1 VKLNCVG
8 LKAFLY
14 VSIASLTTLIAD
26 LSVHKSFSE
35 ITDIGLAIICI
46 NFALQG
52 LIAWRA
58 YLDQSVSRDRAE
70 KERKNKELKVEL
82 LNENNK

>member
-1 VKLNCVG
+1 MKLNCVG

-26 LSVHKSFSE
+26 LSAHKSFSE
-35 ITDIGLAIICI
+35 FTDVGIAIIAI

-58 YLDQSVSRDRAE
+58 YLDQSVGRDRAE
-70 KERKNKELKVEL
+70 KEKRSKVEL

>member
-1 VKLNCVG
+1 MKLNCVG

-26 LSVHKSFSE
+26 LSSHKSFSE
-35 ITDIGLAIICI
+35 LTDIGLAVIGI
-46 NFALQG
+46 NFVLQG

-58 YLDQSVSRDRAE
+58 YLDQSVSRDRAD
-70 KERKNKELKVEL
+70 KKAKVEL

>member
-1 VKLNCVG
+1 MKLNCVE

-26 LSVHKSFSE
+26 LGVHKTFSE
-35 ITDIGLAIICI
+35 ISDIGFTIIGI

-58 YLDQSVSRDRAE
+58 FLDQSVGRDRAE
-70 KERKNKELKVEL
+70 KEKKANVEL
-82 LNENNK
+82 LNENHK